1 MKRRTALTTIGA
13 GLVPAS
19 LPALLGNSGEPS
31 TKKGWAGS
39 KTQFHKTFGA
49 TWYYNWTPAWQAN
62 QGVEFVPMIKKGADL
77 KKLGAVRKNNKAK
90 FLLGFNEPERKK
102 QGNLS
107 VQQALEH
114 WPAIQK
120 LAAEK
125 NIPLG
130 SPAPSSDRAGLAW
143 LDEFMT
149 QAKKQDLRIDFMA
162 LHYYRSRD
170 PDDFED
176 FIETIAKKYRRP
188 IWITEFNSWAGSE
201 KEHYNFLKKALRYLE
216 RSKDVQRYAYFNP
229 PAGKPHSL
237 VDKNG
242 EPTRMGKLYQD
253 A

>member
-1 MKRRTALTTIGA
+1 
-13 GLVPAS
+13 
-19 LPALLGNSGEPS
+19 
-31 TKKGWAGS
+31 
-39 KTQFHKTFGA
+39 
-49 TWYYNWTPAWQAN
+49 
-62 QGVEFVPMIKKGADL
+62 MIKKGSDL
-77 KKLGAVRKNNKAK
+77 KKLGAVRQNKKAK

-107 VQQALEH
+107 VQQALNH
-114 WPAIQK
+114 WPKIQK

-143 LDEFMT
+143 LDEFMK
-149 QAKKQDLRIDFMA
+149 QAKKKDLRIDFMA

-188 IWITEFNSWAGSE
+188 IWITEFNGWAGNE
-201 KEHYNFLKKALRYLE
+201 KEHYNFLRKSLRFLE

-242 EPTRMGKLYQD
+242 EPTRMGKLYPD